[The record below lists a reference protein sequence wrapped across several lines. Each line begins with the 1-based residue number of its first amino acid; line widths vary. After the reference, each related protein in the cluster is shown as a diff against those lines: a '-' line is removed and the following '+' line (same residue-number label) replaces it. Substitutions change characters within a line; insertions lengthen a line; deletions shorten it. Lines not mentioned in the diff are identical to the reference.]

1 MYSTAAET
9 ATSYT
14 HTHDRLRI
22 GLWTRWPTASWS
34 SAASYDSRPP
44 AVAAGYSACTPLR
57 RRRPP
62 VTLTYTTSC
71 GLLCVYST
79 AAETATSYTHT
90 YHQLRVNLHVLHCG
104 GDGRQL
110 HSHTT
115 SCGLICTY
123 STEAET
129 ATSYTHTHH
138 QLRATLHVLHCAGD
152 GRQLHSHIPPAAG
165 YSARTP
171 LRQRRSPVTFTHT
184 HTHHQLWVTLH
195 VLHCGGDGRQLHSHT
210 PPAAGYSARTPLRRR
225 RPPVTLTH
233 TTSCGLICTYSTAA
247 ETAASYTHTHHQL
260 RVTLHVLHCG
270 GDGHQLHS
278 HTPPAAG

>member
-14 HTHDRLRI
+14 HTHHQLRVTLHVLHC
-22 GLWTRWPTASWS
+22 GGDGRQLHSHT
-34 SAASYDSRPP
+34 PP
-44 AVAAGYSACTPLR
+44 AAGYSACTPLR

-62 VTLTYTTSC
+62 VTLT
-71 GLLCVYST
+71 
-79 AAETATSYTHT
+79 
-90 YHQLRVNLHVLHCG
+90 
-104 GDGRQL
+104 
-110 HSHTT
+110 HTT

-129 ATSYTHTHH
+129 AASYTHT
-138 QLRATLHVLHCAGD
+138 
-152 GRQLHSHIPPAAG
+152 PPAAG
-165 YSARTP
+165 YSACTP
-171 LRQRRSPVTFTHT
+171 LRRRRPPVTLTHTTSCGLLCTYSTAAETAASYT
-184 HTHHQLWVTLH
+184 HTHHRLRVTLH
-195 VLHCGGDGRQLHSHT
+195 VLHCGGGGRQLHSHT

-233 TTSCGLICTYSTAA
+233 TTSCGLICTYSTEA

-260 RVTLHVLHCG
+260 RVTLHVLYCG

-278 HTPPAAG
+278 HTTSCGLICTYSTAAETAASYTHTHHQLRATLHVLHCGGDGRQLHSHTPPAAG